1 MKEKKNPIK
10 LQENIEVVKSRM
22 NLAESPVITE
32 IRQLRKTTQKRKQI
46 NRINSV

>member
-1 MKEKKNPIK
+1 MKEKKTIK

-22 NLAESPVITE
+22 NLGESPVITE

-46 NRINSV
+46 NWINSV